1 MSSGARR
8 PYRLVR
14 EASCADSAGMDRT
27 SIISRGALVP
37 SAGRGWRAATAAIAG
52 DIRRHRLA
60 QAGLVLFALANIADA
75 VTISMVPAASVA
87 MAEFNPFLRGYAL
100 SIGVPA
106 AVTITKSAGMALLVL
121 GMSLSLSGSS
131 RFDPVKF
138 WRVCLVAGIAVA
150 LVGTALNIVNGLANP
165 AAMHP

>member
-1 MSSGARR
+1 
-8 PYRLVR
+8 
-14 EASCADSAGMDRT
+14 MDRT
-27 SIISRGALVP
+27 SVISPGTAASGAN
-37 SAGRGWRAATAAIAG
+37 RGWRAATAAIAG

-60 QAGLVLFALANIADA
+60 QAGLVLFALANIADT

-87 MAEFNPFLRGYAL
+87 KAEFDPFVRGYAL

-106 AVTITKSAGMALLVL
+106 AVVITKAVGMALLVL

-131 RFDPVKF
+131 RLDPVKF
-138 WRVCLVAGIAVA
+138 WRICLVVGIAVV

-165 AAMHP
+165 AAMRP